1 MMMRIIFMGTPDFA
15 VPTLRA
21 LVAAGHE
28 VAAAY
33 TQPPRPAGRGKKL
46 QPSPVQKAAEELG
59 IAVRSPQSLRS
70 ADEQAAF
77 AALGADVAVVA
88 AYGLILP
95 QPVLDAPKHGCLN
108 VHASIL
114 PRWRGAAPI
123 HRAIMAGD
131 AVTGVTIMQMEAGL
145 DTGPMLATIRT
156 PIEDKTTGELT
167 EELAELGAS
176 LMVQTLRQLDKHVAV
191 AQDDEAATYAPKID
205 KAEARIDWSLP
216 AEQVVRHIHGL
227 APFPGAW
234 CEIAP
239 GSGSGAGAERVK
251 LLRAVVMEGSGIPG
265 AVLDEALTIACGTGA
280 IRPERLQRAGKP
292 AMDLGDF
299 LHGNPVVVGIVLE

>member
-1 MMMRIIFMGTPDFA
+1 MRIIFMGTPDFA

-21 LVAAGHE
+21 LVAAGHA
-28 VAAAY
+28 VVAAY

-59 IAVRSPQSLRS
+59 IAVRSPKTLKG
-70 ADEQAAF
+70 AEEQEAF
-77 AALGADVAVVA
+77 AALAADVAVVA

-95 QPVLDAPKHGCLN
+95 QAVLDAPKHGCLN

-131 AVTGVTIMQMEAGL
+131 PVTGVTIMQMEAGL

-156 PIEDKTTGELT
+156 PIHDKTTGELT
-167 EELAELGAS
+167 EELAELGAN
-176 LMVQTLRQLDKHVAV
+176 LMAETLRELGKHVAV
-191 AQDDEAATYAPKID
+191 AQDDEEATYAPKID
-205 KAEARIDWSLP
+205 KAEARIDWTLP
-216 AEQVVRHIHGL
+216 AEQVVRHIHAL

-234 CEIAP
+234 CEIE
-239 GSGSGAGAERVK
+239 GERVK
-251 LLRAVVMEGSGIPG
+251 LLRAVVAEGSGNSG
-265 AVLDEALTIACGTGA
+265 KVLDDQLAIACGTGS

-292 AMDLGDF
+292 AMDRADF
-299 LHGNPVVVGIVLE
+299 LRGRPVPKGTILS